1 MPKTSLMNR
10 YHKFLLKVSVM
21 TLVGLLGQ
29 SVFAA
34 CPEIDRRPN
43 EDIGNVDLPNISGS
57 ETVSFCKQIFSPEE
71 LSYNPKPTDIVPGGN
86 KTVSMGSTEQI
97 FPLNRSIDLLGFTPT
112 DLKLNDSAL
121 SASFPN
127 KNGYGGSPS
136 LFNFY
141 TGIAI
146 TRGCENALRGGN
158 QYELIK
164 GHLRNNA
171 DRFRANKTQKGVRLD
186 DKPNDIAIIKD
197 VTITESQ
204 SGKSLTA
211 DITLYHAN
219 TTGQQYFRRTSPVAG
234 YLCWV
239 GVGAKMEIKSLEN
252 VNAGDYV
259 VDIGVFTD

>member
-10 YHKFLLKVSVM
+10 YHKLLLKVSVM

-34 CPEIDRRPN
+34 CPELTEAPN
-43 EDIGNVDLPNISGS
+43 QNIGRVSIPGS
-57 ETVSFCKQIFSPEE
+57 LIKETIYFCKQEFSKPQ
-71 LSYNPKPTDIVPGGN
+71 LSYEPKQTDIVPGGS
-86 KTVSMGSTEQI
+86 KTVSMGSIEQI

-141 TGIAI
+141 TRIVGSDCYDAV
-146 TRGCENALRGGN
+146 RGGN

-164 GHLRNNA
+164 GHLRENA
-171 DRFRANKTQKGVRLD
+171 YRFQANDGTKKGVRVYGN
-186 DKPNDIAIIKD
+186 PNDIAIIEGVK
-197 VTITESQ
+197 VTESQ

-211 DITLYHAN
+211 DIALYHAN
-219 TTGQQYFRRTSPVAG
+219 LTGERSFRTFLG
-234 YLCWV
+234 TYCWV